1 MGLFKS
7 KEERRIEREMKIRQ
21 GVRAIEKSIRQQEK
35 FSEDFIK
42 NARHAQQIG
51 DQGQYQFIRSALK
64 KTAAVKKML
73 ERQLLSIKNA
83 MLIQQQAAA
92 SAQFAESMNLMAK
105 EIGRT
110 FGEMD
115 LTKTQA
121 EWEKAVAQAG
131 SIEERME
138 IFLDSMEQSAI
149 AGSGTTAKE
158 ELVSDDEID
167 RMIQADVLAA
177 EKTELGKLDELE
189 SEIAKE
195 LGATKQ
201 TDYRQCAPGVI
212 GRVLSHELRAQKYR
226 RVRPHVWRHSVCRS
240 GVCMVALR
248 ASRLRRGR

>member
-21 GVRAIEKSIRQQEK
+21 GLRAIEKSIRQQEK

-73 ERQLLSIKNA
+73 ERQLLAIKNA

-92 SAQFAESMNLMAK
+92 SSQFAESMTLMAQ

-121 EWEKAVAQAG
+121 QWEKAVAQAG

-149 AGSGTTAKE
+149 SGSGTTTKE

-201 TDYRQCAPGVI
+201 KD
-212 GRVLSHELRAQKYR
+212 
-226 RVRPHVWRHSVCRS
+226 
-240 GVCMVALR
+240 
-248 ASRLRRGR
+248 